1 MTMPRCIRV
10 WLGGSFDPIHLAH
23 LQMIT
28 HVYHELM
35 RAFPKVDIIAKLLPT
50 AGSPL
55 KTQPTS
61 NQQRLEMLA
70 LAIDDVPF
78 LSIDETELQC
88 QPPVYSFH
96 TLSEFKQRYPN
107 DLLIFVLGQDSVEQ
121 LDKWYRGFELL
132 SLTNLWVLPRPAL
145 GSRSLSPN
153 LSPTLN
159 HNLNHALD
167 KNLNQNAFANTDKP
181 PSINSSINIDN
192 RLVPFIIYS
201 PKDLIN
207 QTTNHIYIDK
217 FVVPDIASRDIRS
230 WLYSAQ
236 ARQRQQARLSL
247 PSQVYRY
254 IVEHQLYAQHV

>member
-35 RAFPKVDIIAKLLPT
+35 RAFPNVDIIAKLLPT

-70 LAIDDVPF
+70 LAIDDMAF

-132 SLTNLWVLPRPAL
+132 SLTNLWALPRPAL
-145 GSRSLSPN
+145 GSLSQ
-153 LSPTLN
+153 
-159 HNLNHALD
+159 NLN
-167 KNLNQNAFANTDKP
+167 KNLNQNALANMDKP
-181 PSINSSINIDN
+181 PSINIDN
-192 RLVPFIIYS
+192 RLVPFIIHS

-217 FVVPDIASRDIRS
+217 FVVPDIASRDIRA

-236 ARQRQQARLSL
+236 ARQRQQAQLSL

-254 IVEHQLYAQHV
+254 IVEHQLYAPHV

>member
-23 LQMIT
+23 LQMIA

-35 RAFPKVDIIAKLLPT
+35 RAFPNVDIIAKLLPT

-61 NQQRLEMLA
+61 NQQRLQMLL

-121 LDKWYRGFELL
+121 LDRWYRGFELL

-145 GSRSLSPN
+145 GSLSQ
-153 LSPTLN
+153 
-159 HNLNHALD
+159 NLN
-167 KNLNQNAFANTDKP
+167 KNLNQNALANTDKT
-181 PSINSSINIDN
+181 SQLNIDN
-192 RLVPFIIYS
+192 RLVPFIIHS

-217 FVVPDIASRDIRS
+217 FVVPDIASRDIRA
-230 WLYSAQ
+230 WLYSTE

-247 PSQVYRY
+247 PKEVYRY
-254 IVEHQLYAQHV
+254 IVEHQLYAPPV

>member
-35 RAFPKVDIIAKLLPT
+35 RAFPNVDIIAKLLPT

-61 NQQRLEMLA
+61 NQQRLEMLR

-96 TLSEFKQRYPN
+96 TLSKFKQRYPN

-145 GSRSLSPN
+145 GS
-153 LSPTLN
+153 LSPTLS
-159 HNLNHALD
+159 H
-167 KNLNQNAFANTDKP
+167 NLNQNALATKDKTP
-181 PSINSSINIDN
+181 RLTIDN
-192 RLVPFIIYS
+192 RLVPFIIHS

-217 FVVPDIASRDIRS
+217 FVVPDIASRDIRA
-230 WLYSAQ
+230 WIYSTE

-254 IVEHQLYAQHV
+254 IVEHQLYAPDV

>member
-10 WLGGSFDPIHLAH
+10 WLGGSFDPVHLAH

-35 RAFPKVDIIAKLLPT
+35 RAFPNVDIIAKLLPT

-55 KTQPTS
+55 KTKPTS

-121 LDKWYRGFELL
+121 LDRWYRGFELL

-145 GSRSLSPN
+145 GSLSQ
-153 LSPTLN
+153 
-159 HNLNHALD
+159 NLN
-167 KNLNQNAFANTDKP
+167 KNLNQNALANTDKT
-181 PSINSSINIDN
+181 SQLNIDN

-217 FVVPDIASRDIRS
+217 FVVPDIASRDIRA
-230 WLYSAQ
+230 WIYSAE

-254 IVEHQLYAQHV
+254 IVEHQLYAPDV

>member
-23 LQMIT
+23 LQMIA

-35 RAFPKVDIIAKLLPT
+35 HAFPNVDIVAKLLPT

-55 KTQPTS
+55 KTKPTS

-70 LAIDDVPF
+70 LAIGDVPF

-96 TLSEFKQRYPN
+96 TLSEFKQCYPN

-121 LDKWYRGFELL
+121 LDKWYRGFDLL

-145 GSRSLSPN
+145 GSLSHN
-153 LSPTLN
+153 LSQTL
-159 HNLNHALD
+159 H
-167 KNLNQNAFANTDKP
+167 QNALATKDKP
-181 PSINSSINIDN
+181 PSINIDN
-192 RLVPFIIYS
+192 RLVPFIIHS

-217 FVVPDIASRDIRS
+217 FVVPDIASRDIRA
-230 WLYSAQ
+230 WLYSTE

-254 IVEHQLYAQHV
+254 IVEHQLYAPDV

>member
-1 MTMPRCIRV
+1 MTMPRGIRV
-10 WLGGSFDPIHLAH
+10 WLGGSFDPVHLAH
-23 LQMIT
+23 LQMIA

-35 RAFPKVDIIAKLLPT
+35 RAFPNVDIIAKLLPT

-55 KTQPTS
+55 KTKPTS
-61 NQQRLEMLA
+61 NQQRLQMLL
-70 LAIDDVPF
+70 LAIGDVPF

-121 LDKWYRGFELL
+121 LDRWYRGFELL

-145 GSRSLSPN
+145 GSLSQ
-153 LSPTLN
+153 
-159 HNLNHALD
+159 NLN
-167 KNLNQNAFANTDKP
+167 KNLNQNALANTDKT
-181 PSINSSINIDN
+181 SQLNIDN

-217 FVVPDIASRDIRS
+217 FVVPDIASRDIRA
-230 WLYSAQ
+230 WLYSSEAQ
-236 ARQRQQARLSL
+236 QRQQARLSL

-254 IVEHQLYAQHV
+254 IVEHQLYAPPV

>member
-23 LQMIT
+23 LQMIA

-35 RAFPKVDIIAKLLPT
+35 RAFPNVDIIAKLLPT

-55 KTQPTS
+55 KTKPTS
-61 NQQRLEMLA
+61 NQQRVQMLS
-70 LAIDDVPF
+70 LAIHDVPF

-145 GSRSLSPN
+145 GSLSHN
-153 LSPTLN
+153 LSHTLHQN
-159 HNLNHALD
+159 F
-167 KNLNQNAFANTDKP
+167 NQNALANTDKT
-181 PSINSSINIDN
+181 SQLNIDN
-192 RLVPFIIYS
+192 RLVPFIIHS
-201 PKDLIN
+201 TKDLIN

-217 FVVPDIASRDIRS
+217 FVVPDIASRDIRA
-230 WLYSAQ
+230 WLYSTQ

-254 IVEHQLYAQHV
+254 IVEHQLYAPHV

>member
-35 RAFPKVDIIAKLLPT
+35 RAFPNVDIIAKLLPT

-55 KTQPTS
+55 KNKPTS
-61 NQQRLEMLA
+61 NQQRLQMLS

-107 DLLIFVLGQDSVEQ
+107 DLLIFILGQDSVEQ

-145 GSRSLSPN
+145 GSVSRN
-153 LSPTLN
+153 LSHTL
-159 HNLNHALD
+159 HQ
-167 KNLNQNAFANTDKP
+167 NLNQNALANTDKP
-181 PSINSSINIDN
+181 PSINIDN
-192 RLVPFIIYS
+192 RLVPFIIHS

-217 FVVPDIASRDIRS
+217 FVVPDIASRDIRA
-230 WLYSAQ
+230 WLYSTE

-254 IVEHQLYAQHV
+254 IVEHQLYAPHV

>member
-35 RAFPKVDIIAKLLPT
+35 RAFPNVDIIAKLLPT

-61 NQQRLEMLA
+61 NQQRFEMLA
-70 LAIDDVPF
+70 LAIDDFPF

-132 SLTNLWVLPRPAL
+132 SLTNLWVLPRPTL
-145 GSRSLSPN
+145 GSLSRN
-153 LSPTLN
+153 LSHTL
-159 HNLNHALD
+159 HQ
-167 KNLNQNAFANTDKP
+167 NLNQNALANTDNP
-181 PSINSSINIDN
+181 PSINIDN
-192 RLVPFIIYS
+192 RLMPFIIHS

-217 FVVPDIASRDIRS
+217 FVVPDIASSDIRA
-230 WLYSAQ
+230 WLYSVE

-247 PSQVYRY
+247 PRKVYRY
-254 IVEHQLYAQHV
+254 IVEHQLYAPDV

>member
-10 WLGGSFDPIHLAH
+10 WLGGSFDPIHSAH
-23 LQMIT
+23 LQMIA

-35 RAFPKVDIIAKLLPT
+35 RAFPNIDIIAKLLPT

-61 NQQRLEMLA
+61 NQQRLEMLR
-70 LAIDDVPF
+70 LAIHDVPF

-145 GSRSLSPN
+145 GSLS
-153 LSPTLN
+153 
-159 HNLNHALD
+159 HNLNHTLHQ
-167 KNLNQNAFANTDKP
+167 NLNQNALANTDKP
-181 PSINSSINIDN
+181 PSINIDN
-192 RLVPFIIYS
+192 RLVPFIIHS

-217 FVVPDIASRDIRS
+217 FVVPDIASRDIRA
-230 WLYSAQ
+230 WIYSTE

-254 IVEHQLYAQHV
+254 IVEHQLYAPDV

>member
-23 LQMIT
+23 LQMIA

-35 RAFPKVDIIAKLLPT
+35 HAFPNVDIVAKLLPT

-55 KTQPTS
+55 KTKPTS

-70 LAIDDVPF
+70 LA
-78 LSIDETELQC
+78 IDETELQC

-96 TLSEFKQRYPN
+96 TLSEFKQCYPN

-121 LDKWYRGFELL
+121 LDKWYRGFDLL

-145 GSRSLSPN
+145 GAPSDN
-153 LSPTLN
+153 LS
-159 HNLNHALD
+159 HNLN
-167 KNLNQNAFANTDKP
+167 KNLNQNALATKDKP
-181 PSINSSINIDN
+181 PSINIDN
-192 RLVPFIIYS
+192 RLVPFIIHS

-217 FVVPDIASRDIRS
+217 FVVPDIASRDIRA
-230 WLYSAQ
+230 WLYSTE

-254 IVEHQLYAQHV
+254 IVEHQLYAPDV

>member
-35 RAFPKVDIIAKLLPT
+35 RAFPNVDIIAKLLPT

-55 KTQPTS
+55 KTKPTS

-121 LDKWYRGFELL
+121 LDRWYRGFELL

-145 GSRSLSPN
+145 GSLS
-153 LSPTLN
+153 
-159 HNLNHALD
+159 HNL
-167 KNLNQNAFANTDKP
+167 KQNAFANTHKTP
-181 PSINSSINIDN
+181 RLTIDN
-192 RLVPFIIYS
+192 RLVPFIIHS

-217 FVVPDIASRDIRS
+217 FVVPDIASRDIRA
-230 WLYSAQ
+230 WLYSTE

-254 IVEHQLYAQHV
+254 IVEHQLYAPDV

>member
-23 LQMIT
+23 LQMIA

-35 RAFPKVDIIAKLLPT
+35 RAFPNVDIIAKLLPT

-78 LSIDETELQC
+78 LSIDETELRC

-145 GSRSLSPN
+145 GSLSHN
-153 LSPTLN
+153 FSHTL
-159 HNLNHALD
+159 HQ
-167 KNLNQNAFANTDKP
+167 NLNQSALANTDKP
-181 PSINSSINIDN
+181 PSINIDN
-192 RLVPFIIYS
+192 RLLPFIIHS

-217 FVVPDIASRDIRS
+217 FVVPDIASRDIRA
-230 WLYSAQ
+230 WIYSTEAE
-236 ARQRQQARLSL
+236 QRQQARLSL

-254 IVEHQLYAQHV
+254 IVEHQLYAPDV

>member
-1 MTMPRCIRV
+1 MTMPRYIRV
-10 WLGGSFDPIHLAH
+10 WLGGSFDPVHLAH

-35 RAFPKVDIIAKLLPT
+35 RAFPNVDIIAKLLPT

-55 KTQPTS
+55 KTKPTS
-61 NQQRLEMLA
+61 NQQRLEMLS

-78 LSIDETELQC
+78 LSIDETELHC

-121 LDKWYRGFELL
+121 LDRWYRGFELL

-145 GSRSLSPN
+145 GSLSQ
-153 LSPTLN
+153 
-159 HNLNHALD
+159 
-167 KNLNQNAFANTDKP
+167 NLNQNALANTDKP
-181 PSINSSINIDN
+181 PSINIDN
-192 RLVPFIIYS
+192 RLVPFIIHS

-217 FVVPDIASRDIRS
+217 FVVPDIASRDIRA
-230 WLYSAQ
+230 WLYSSEAQ
-236 ARQRQQARLSL
+236 QRQQARLSL

-254 IVEHQLYAQHV
+254 IVEHQLYAPDV

>member
-35 RAFPKVDIIAKLLPT
+35 RAFPNVDIIAKLLPT

-55 KTQPTS
+55 KTKPTS
-61 NQQRLEMLA
+61 NQQRLQMLS

-107 DLLIFVLGQDSVEQ
+107 DLLIFILGQDSVEQ

-153 LSPTLN
+153 LN
-159 HNLNHALD
+159 Q
-167 KNLNQNAFANTDKP
+167 NLNQNAFANTDKP

-192 RLVPFIIYS
+192 RLVPFIIHS

-217 FVVPDIASRDIRS
+217 FVVPDIASRDIRA
-230 WLYSAQ
+230 WLYSAE

-247 PSQVYRY
+247 PSQVYQY
-254 IVEHQLYAQHV
+254 IVEHQLYAPHVA

>member
-23 LQMIT
+23 LQIIT

-35 RAFPKVDIIAKLLPT
+35 RAFPNVDIIAKLLPT

-55 KTQPTS
+55 KTKPTS
-61 NQQRLEMLA
+61 NQQRLEMLR
-70 LAIDDVPF
+70 LAIGDVPF

-107 DLLIFVLGQDSVEQ
+107 DLLIFILGQDSVEQ

-145 GSRSLSPN
+145 GSLSRN
-153 LSPTLN
+153 LSHTL
-159 HNLNHALD
+159 HQ
-167 KNLNQNAFANTDKP
+167 NLNQNALTNTDKP
-181 PSINSSINIDN
+181 PSINIDN
-192 RLVPFIIYS
+192 RLVPFIIHS

-217 FVVPDIASRDIRS
+217 FVVPDIASRDIRA
-230 WLYSAQ
+230 WIYSTEAE
-236 ARQRQQARLSL
+236 QRQQARRSL

-254 IVEHQLYAQHV
+254 IVEHQLYAPDI

>member
-35 RAFPKVDIIAKLLPT
+35 RAFPNVDIIAKLLPT

-55 KTQPTS
+55 KNKPIS
-61 NQQRLEMLA
+61 NQQRLQMLR

-107 DLLIFVLGQDSVEQ
+107 DLLIFILGQDSVEQ
-121 LDKWYRGFELL
+121 LDRWYRGFELL

-145 GSRSLSPN
+145 GS

-159 HNLNHALD
+159 HTLSQNL
-167 KNLNQNAFANTDKP
+167 KQNLNQNALANTDKTLRLT
-181 PSINSSINIDN
+181 IDN
-192 RLVPFIIYS
+192 RLVPFIIHS

-217 FVVPDIASRDIRS
+217 FVVPDIASRDIRA
-230 WLYSAQ
+230 WLYSVE

-254 IVEHQLYAQHV
+254 IVEHQLYAPHV

>member
-10 WLGGSFDPIHLAH
+10 WLGGSFDPVHLAH

-35 RAFPKVDIIAKLLPT
+35 RAFPNVDIIAKLLPT

-61 NQQRLEMLA
+61 NQQRLEMLS

-145 GSRSLSPN
+145 GSLSPN
-153 LSPTLN
+153 LSQTL
-159 HNLNHALD
+159 H
-167 KNLNQNAFANTDKP
+167 QNALATKDKP
-181 PSINSSINIDN
+181 PSINIDN
-192 RLVPFIIYS
+192 RLVPFIIHS

-217 FVVPDIASRDIRS
+217 FVVPDIASRDIRA
-230 WLYSAQ
+230 WLYSTQ

-254 IVEHQLYAQHV
+254 IVEHQLYAPHV

>member
-55 KTQPTS
+55 KNKPTS

-88 QPPVYSFH
+88 QAPVYSFH

-107 DLLIFVLGQDSVEQ
+107 DLLIFILGQDSVEQ

-145 GSRSLSPN
+145 GS
-153 LSPTLN
+153 LSPTLS
-159 HNLNHALD
+159 HNLHQ
-167 KNLNQNAFANTDKP
+167 NLNQNALTNTDKP
-181 PSINSSINIDN
+181 PSINIDN
-192 RLVPFIIYS
+192 RLVPFIIHS

-217 FVVPDIASRDIRS
+217 FVVPDIASRDIRA
-230 WLYSAQ
+230 WIYSVQ
-236 ARQRQQARLSL
+236 AEQRQQAQLSL

-254 IVEHQLYAQHV
+254 IVEHQLYAPDV

>member
-10 WLGGSFDPIHLAH
+10 WLGGSFDPVHLAH
-23 LQMIT
+23 LQMIA

-35 RAFPKVDIIAKLLPT
+35 RAFPNIDIIAKLLPT

-61 NQQRLEMLA
+61 NQQRLEMLR

-96 TLSEFKQRYPN
+96 TLSEFKQRYSN
-107 DLLIFVLGQDSVEQ
+107 DPLIFILGQDSVEQ
-121 LDKWYRGFELL
+121 LDRWYRGFELL

-145 GSRSLSPN
+145 GSLSHN
-153 LSPTLN
+153 LS
-159 HNLNHALD
+159 HNLN
-167 KNLNQNAFANTDKP
+167 KNLNQNALATIDKP
-181 PSINSSINIDN
+181 PSINIDN
-192 RLVPFIIYS
+192 RLVPFIIHS

-217 FVVPDIASRDIRS
+217 FVVPDIASRDIRA
-230 WLYSAQ
+230 WIYSTE

-254 IVEHQLYAQHV
+254 IVEHQLYAPHV

>member
-35 RAFPKVDIIAKLLPT
+35 CAFPNVDIIAKLLPT

-70 LAIDDVPF
+70 LAIGDVPF

-96 TLSEFKQRYPN
+96 TLSDFKQRYPN
-107 DLLIFVLGQDSVEQ
+107 DLLIFILGQDSVEQ
-121 LDKWYRGFELL
+121 LDRWYRGFELL

-145 GSRSLSPN
+145 GSLSQ
-153 LSPTLN
+153 
-159 HNLNHALD
+159 NLN
-167 KNLNQNAFANTDKP
+167 KNLNQNALANTDKTP
-181 PSINSSINIDN
+181 RLTIDN
-192 RLVPFIIYS
+192 RLVPFIIHS

-217 FVVPDIASRDIRS
+217 FVVPDIASRDIRA
-230 WLYSAQ
+230 WIYSTQ

-254 IVEHQLYAQHV
+254 IVEHQLYAPPV

>member
-10 WLGGSFDPIHLAH
+10 WLGGSFDPVHLAH

-35 RAFPKVDIIAKLLPT
+35 RAFPNVDIIAKLLPT

-61 NQQRLEMLA
+61 NQQRLEMLS

-88 QPPVYSFH
+88 QPPVYSFY

-145 GSRSLSPN
+145 GS
-153 LSPTLN
+153 LSPTLS
-159 HNLNHALD
+159 HNLNHNLHQ
-167 KNLNQNAFANTDKP
+167 NLNQNALIITDKP
-181 PSINSSINIDN
+181 PSINIDN
-192 RLVPFIIYS
+192 RLVPFIIHS

-217 FVVPDIASRDIRS
+217 FVVPDIASRDIRA
-230 WLYSAQ
+230 WLYSTE

-254 IVEHQLYAQHV
+254 IVEHQLYAPNA

>member
-10 WLGGSFDPIHLAH
+10 WLGGSFDPVHLAH

-35 RAFPKVDIIAKLLPT
+35 RAFPNVDIIAKLLPT

-55 KTQPTS
+55 KTKPTS
-61 NQQRLEMLA
+61 NQQRLQMLA
-70 LAIDDVPF
+70 LAIHDVPF

-145 GSRSLSPN
+145 GSLS
-153 LSPTLN
+153 
-159 HNLNHALD
+159 HNL
-167 KNLNQNAFANTDKP
+167 KQNALANTHKP
-181 PSINSSINIDN
+181 PSINIDN
-192 RLVPFIIYS
+192 RLVPFIIHS

-217 FVVPDIASRDIRS
+217 FVVPDIASRDIRA
-230 WLYSAQ
+230 WLYSTQ

-254 IVEHQLYAQHV
+254 IVEHQLYAPDV

>member
-1 MTMPRCIRV
+1 MTIPGCIRV
-10 WLGGSFDPIHLAH
+10 WFGGSFDPIHLAH

-35 RAFPKVDIIAKLLPT
+35 RAFPNVDIIAKLLPT

-61 NQQRLEMLA
+61 NQQRLEMLR

-107 DLLIFVLGQDSVEQ
+107 DLLIFILGQDSVEQ

-153 LSPTLN
+153 LN
-159 HNLNHALD
+159 Q
-167 KNLNQNAFANTDKP
+167 NLNQNAFANTDKP

-192 RLVPFIIYS
+192 RLVPFIIHS

-217 FVVPDIASRDIRS
+217 FVVPDIASRDIRA
-230 WLYSAQ
+230 WLYSAE

-254 IVEHQLYAQHV
+254 IVEHQLYAPHV

>member
-10 WLGGSFDPIHLAH
+10 WLGGSFDPVHLAH

-35 RAFPKVDIIAKLLPT
+35 RAFPNVDIIAKLLPT

-61 NQQRLEMLA
+61 NQQRLEMLR

-96 TLSEFKQRYPN
+96 TLSKFKKRYPN

-145 GSRSLSPN
+145 GSLS
-153 LSPTLN
+153 
-159 HNLNHALD
+159 H
-167 KNLNQNAFANTDKP
+167 NLNQNALATTDKTRRLT
-181 PSINSSINIDN
+181 IDT
-192 RLVPFIIYS
+192 RLVPFIVHS

-217 FVVPDIASRDIRS
+217 FVVPDIASRDIRA
-230 WLYSAQ
+230 WLYSSEAQ
-236 ARQRQQARLSL
+236 QRQQARLSL

-254 IVEHQLYAQHV
+254 IVEHQIGRAHV

>member
-35 RAFPKVDIIAKLLPT
+35 RAFPNVDIIAKLLPT

-55 KTQPTS
+55 KTKPTS

-70 LAIDDVPF
+70 LAIDDMAF

-145 GSRSLSPN
+145 GSLSHN
-153 LSPTLN
+153 LS
-159 HNLNHALD
+159 HNLN
-167 KNLNQNAFANTDKP
+167 KNLNQNALANTDKP
-181 PSINSSINIDN
+181 PSINIDN
-192 RLVPFIIYS
+192 RLVPFIIHS

-217 FVVPDIASRDIRS
+217 FVVPDIASRDIRA
-230 WLYSAQ
+230 WIYSTETEQ
-236 ARQRQQARLSL
+236 QQQARLSL

-254 IVEHQLYAQHV
+254 IVEHQLYAPDV

>member
-1 MTMPRCIRV
+1 MPRRIRV

-35 RAFPKVDIIAKLLPT
+35 RAFPNFDIIAKLLPT

-61 NQQRLEMLA
+61 NQQRLEMLR
-70 LAIDDVPF
+70 LAIGDVPF

-145 GSRSLSPN
+145 GSLSHN
-153 LSPTLN
+153 LSHTLN
-159 HNLNHALD
+159 Q
-167 KNLNQNAFANTDKP
+167 NLNQSALANTDKP
-181 PSINSSINIDN
+181 PSINIDN
-192 RLVPFIIYS
+192 RLVPFIIHS

-217 FVVPDIASRDIRS
+217 FVVPDIASRDIRA
-230 WLYSAQ
+230 WLYSTE

-247 PSQVYRY
+247 LSQVYRY
-254 IVEHQLYAQHV
+254 IVEHQLYAPDV

>member
-10 WLGGSFDPIHLAH
+10 WLGGSFDPVHLAH

-35 RAFPKVDIIAKLLPT
+35 RAFPNVDIIAKLLPT

-61 NQQRLEMLA
+61 NQQRLEMLG

-107 DLLIFVLGQDSVEQ
+107 DLLIFILGQDSVEQ
-121 LDKWYRGFELL
+121 LDRWYRGFELL

-145 GSRSLSPN
+145 GSLSHN
-153 LSPTLN
+153 LS
-159 HNLNHALD
+159 HNLN
-167 KNLNQNAFANTDKP
+167 KNLNQNALANTDKP
-181 PSINSSINIDN
+181 SSINIDN
-192 RLVPFIIYS
+192 RLVPFIIHS

-217 FVVPDIASRDIRS
+217 FVVPDIASRDIRA
-230 WLYSAQ
+230 WIYSTE

-254 IVEHQLYAQHV
+254 IVEHQLYAPDV

>member
-1 MTMPRCIRV
+1 MPRCIRV

-23 LQMIT
+23 LQMIA

-35 RAFPKVDIIAKLLPT
+35 HAFPNVDIVAKLLPT

-55 KTQPTS
+55 KTKPTS

-70 LAIDDVPF
+70 LAIGDVPF

-96 TLSEFKQRYPN
+96 TLSEFKQCYPN

-121 LDKWYRGFELL
+121 LDKWYRGFDLL

-145 GSRSLSPN
+145 GSLSHN
-153 LSPTLN
+153 LSQTL
-159 HNLNHALD
+159 H
-167 KNLNQNAFANTDKP
+167 QNALATKDKP
-181 PSINSSINIDN
+181 PSINIDN
-192 RLVPFIIYS
+192 RLVPFIIHS

-217 FVVPDIASRDIRS
+217 FVVPDIASRDIRA
-230 WLYSAQ
+230 WLYSTE

-254 IVEHQLYAQHV
+254 IVEHQLYAPDV

>member
-1 MTMPRCIRV
+1 MTMPRGIRV
-10 WLGGSFDPIHLAH
+10 WLGGSFDPVHLAH
-23 LQMIT
+23 LQMIA

-35 RAFPKVDIIAKLLPT
+35 RAFPNVDIIAKLLPT

-55 KTQPTS
+55 KTKPTS
-61 NQQRLEMLA
+61 NQQRLEMLS
-70 LAIDDVPF
+70 LAIHDVPF

-107 DLLIFVLGQDSVEQ
+107 DLLIFILGQDSVEQ

-145 GSRSLSPN
+145 GSLSQ
-153 LSPTLN
+153 
-159 HNLNHALD
+159 NLN
-167 KNLNQNAFANTDKP
+167 KNLNQNALANTDKP
-181 PSINSSINIDN
+181 PSINIDN
-192 RLVPFIIYS
+192 RLVPFIIHS

-217 FVVPDIASRDIRS
+217 FVVPDIASRDIRA

-254 IVEHQLYAQHV
+254 IVEHQLYAPHVRLA

>member
-35 RAFPKVDIIAKLLPT
+35 RVFPKVDIIAKLLPT

-61 NQQRLEMLA
+61 NQQRLEMLS

-107 DLLIFVLGQDSVEQ
+107 DLLIFILGQDSVEQ

-145 GSRSLSPN
+145 GS

-159 HNLNHALD
+159 HNLD
-167 KNLNQNAFANTDKP
+167 KNLNQNALANTDKTP
-181 PSINSSINIDN
+181 RLTIDN
-192 RLVPFIIYS
+192 RLMPFIIHS

-217 FVVPDIASRDIRS
+217 FVVPDIASRDIRA
-230 WLYSAQ
+230 WIYSTE

-254 IVEHQLYAQHV
+254 IVKHQLYAPPV

>member
-1 MTMPRCIRV
+1 MVMTMPRCIRV

-23 LQMIT
+23 LQIIT

-35 RAFPKVDIIAKLLPT
+35 RAFPNVDIIAKLLPT

-55 KTQPTS
+55 KTKPTS
-61 NQQRLEMLA
+61 NQQRLEMLR
-70 LAIDDVPF
+70 LAIGDVPF

-107 DLLIFVLGQDSVEQ
+107 DLLIFILGQDSVEQ

-145 GSRSLSPN
+145 GSLSRN
-153 LSPTLN
+153 LSHTL
-159 HNLNHALD
+159 HQ
-167 KNLNQNAFANTDKP
+167 NLNQNALTNTDKP
-181 PSINSSINIDN
+181 PSINIDN
-192 RLVPFIIYS
+192 RLVPFIIHS

-217 FVVPDIASRDIRS
+217 FVVPDIASRDIRA
-230 WLYSAQ
+230 WIYSTEAE
-236 ARQRQQARLSL
+236 QRQQARRSL

-254 IVEHQLYAQHV
+254 IVEHQLYAPDI

>member
-10 WLGGSFDPIHLAH
+10 WLGGSFDPVHLAH

-35 RAFPKVDIIAKLLPT
+35 RAFPNVDIIAKLLPT

-55 KTQPTS
+55 KTKPTS
-61 NQQRLEMLA
+61 NQQRLEMLR

-145 GSRSLSPN
+145 GSLSQ
-153 LSPTLN
+153 
-159 HNLNHALD
+159 NLN
-167 KNLNQNAFANTDKP
+167 KNLNQNALANTDKP
-181 PSINSSINIDN
+181 PSINIDN
-192 RLVPFIIYS
+192 RLVPFIIHS

-217 FVVPDIASRDIRS
+217 FVVPDIASRDIRA
-230 WLYSAQ
+230 WIYSTE

-254 IVEHQLYAQHV
+254 IVEHELYAPDV

>member
-35 RAFPKVDIIAKLLPT
+35 RAFPNVDIIAKLLPT

-55 KTQPTS
+55 KNKPTS
-61 NQQRLEMLA
+61 NQQRLQMLL
-70 LAIDDVPF
+70 LAINDVPF

-107 DLLIFVLGQDSVEQ
+107 DLLIFILGQDSVEQ

-153 LSPTLN
+153 LN
-159 HNLNHALD
+159 QNL
-167 KNLNQNAFANTDKP
+167 KQNLNQNAFANTDKP

-192 RLVPFIIYS
+192 RLVPFIIHS

-217 FVVPDIASRDIRS
+217 FVVPDIASRDIRA
-230 WLYSAQ
+230 WLYSAE

-254 IVEHQLYAQHV
+254 IVEHQLYAPHV

>member
-35 RAFPKVDIIAKLLPT
+35 RAFPNVDIIAKLLPT

-55 KTQPTS
+55 KNKPIF
-61 NQQRLEMLA
+61 NQQRLQMLR

-107 DLLIFVLGQDSVEQ
+107 DLLIFILGQDSVEQ
-121 LDKWYRGFELL
+121 LDRWYRGFELL

-145 GSRSLSPN
+145 GS

-159 HNLNHALD
+159 HTLSQNL
-167 KNLNQNAFANTDKP
+167 KQNLNQNALANTDKTLRLT
-181 PSINSSINIDN
+181 IDN
-192 RLVPFIIYS
+192 RLVPFIIHS

-217 FVVPDIASRDIRS
+217 FVVPDIASRDIRA
-230 WLYSAQ
+230 WLYSVE

-254 IVEHQLYAQHV
+254 IVEHQLYAPHV

>member
-10 WLGGSFDPIHLAH
+10 WLGGSFDPVHLAH
-23 LQMIT
+23 LQMIA

-35 RAFPKVDIIAKLLPT
+35 RAFPNVDIIAKLLPT

-61 NQQRLEMLA
+61 NHQRLEMLA

-78 LSIDETELQC
+78 LSIDKTELQC

-145 GSRSLSPN
+145 GSLSHN
-153 LSPTLN
+153 LSHTL
-159 HNLNHALD
+159 HQ
-167 KNLNQNAFANTDKP
+167 NLNQNALANTDKP
-181 PSINSSINIDN
+181 PSINIDN
-192 RLVPFIIYS
+192 RLVPFIIHS

-217 FVVPDIASRDIRS
+217 FVVPDIASRDIRA
-230 WLYSAQ
+230 WLYSTE

-254 IVEHQLYAQHV
+254 IVEHQLYAPDV

>member
-35 RAFPKVDIIAKLLPT
+35 RAFPNVDIIAKLLPT

-55 KTQPTS
+55 KTKPTS

-145 GSRSLSPN
+145 GSLSHN
-153 LSPTLN
+153 LSHTL
-159 HNLNHALD
+159 HQ
-167 KNLNQNAFANTDKP
+167 NLNQNALANTDEP
-181 PSINSSINIDN
+181 PNINIDN
-192 RLVPFIIYS
+192 RLVPFIIHS

-217 FVVPDIASRDIRS
+217 FVVPDIASRDIRA
-230 WLYSAQ
+230 WLYSSEAQ
-236 ARQRQQARLSL
+236 QRQQARLSL

-254 IVEHQLYAQHV
+254 IVEHQLYAPHV